1 MVDFVQNL
9 AKVLSTQRK
18 IIGAKNDFR
27 EWKCNVCG
35 LIFSNRKKLQEHKHE
50 MNHIKTS
57 QDVLAENPICPFCGA
72 EHKLQYSMTL
82 HQFYET
88 CYVRKDPFK

>member
-1 MVDFVQNL
+1 
-9 AKVLSTQRK
+9 
-18 IIGAKNDFR
+18 
-27 EWKCNVCG
+27 
-35 LIFSNRKKLQEHKHE
+35 